1 MYSRDYFKKQ
11 IDELGRVL
19 TSLLSD
25 LFKLKNAGNTSAG
38 IEATNEVLQNE
49 LAIDLP
55 QLLSIPDDTFIE
67 ELKKKQITDD
77 NLNRLAE
84 ILLVL
89 AEDVNERDTDSKVL
103 LYKKCLLLL
112 EHVQQSDSTYSMER
126 HEKIERVKK
135 INNVLRFK

>member
-1 MYSRDYFKKQ
+1 MYRRDYFKKQ

-25 LFKLKNAGNTSAG
+25 LLKLKNDGNTSTAV
-38 IEATNEVLQNE
+38 EATNEILQNE

-77 NLNRLAE
+77 NLNRLAD
-84 ILLVL
+84 ILLVI
-89 AEDVNERDTDSKVL
+89 ADETTEDVLRNL

-112 EHVQQSDSTYSMER
+112 EHVQQLDSTYSMER
-126 HEKIERVKK
+126 HEKIERIKR
-135 INNVLRFK
+135 II

>member
-1 MYSRDYFKKQ
+1 MYRRDYFKKQ
-11 IDELGRVL
+11 IDELGKVL

-25 LFKLKNAGNTSAG
+25 LLKLKNDGNTNRG
-38 IEATNEVLQNE
+38 VEATNEVLQNE
-49 LAIDLP
+49 LTIDLS

-77 NLNRLAE
+77 NLNRLAD
-84 ILLVL
+84 ILLVF
-89 AEDVNERDTDSKVL
+89 ADDANEQGTQRDL

-126 HEKIERVKK
+126 HEKIERIKK
-135 INNVLRFK
+135 II